1 MQMFSKILIPTDGSE
16 LAQKAVTT
24 AVEMAKLQGASLVA
38 VYVID
43 PFPYIGLGE
52 ASALGLQAYMEEAQA
67 AAHKALGAVR
77 DQAEAVGVKF
87 QGDTIE
93 RSAAYEGILDTAKAE
108 GCDLIVMGS
117 HGRQGV
123 KALIL
128 GSVAQKV
135 LTHSDTPVLV
145 IKP

>member
-1 MQMFSKILIPTDGSE
+1 MFTKILIPTDGSD
-16 LAQKAVTT
+16 LANKA
-24 AVEMAKLQGASLVA
+24 AKSALEMAKLQGASVVG

-52 ASALGLQAYMEEAQA
+52 ASALGLQAYMEEVQVAAQKALTDIRTEAQA
-67 AAHKALGAVR
+67 LGVR
-77 DQAEAVGVKF
+77 Y

-93 RSAAYEGILDTAKAE
+93 RSATYEGILDTAEAE
-108 GCDLIVMGS
+108 HCDLIVMGS
-117 HGRQGV
+117 HGRQGM

-128 GSVAQKV
+128 GSVTQKV
-135 LTHSDTPVLV
+135 LTHSKLPVLV

>member
-1 MQMFSKILIPTDGSE
+1 MFAKILIPTDGSE
-16 LAQKAVTT
+16 LAMKA
-24 AVEMAKLQGASLVA
+24 ARNALELAKLQGASVVA

-52 ASALGLQAYMEEAQA
+52 ASALGLQAYMEEAQS
-67 AAHKALGAVR
+67 AAHKALSVVR
-77 DQAEAVGVKF
+77 ALAEAQGVPF

-93 RSAAYEGILDTAKAE
+93 RSASYEGILDTAKAE

-135 LTHSDTPVLV
+135 LTHSSLPVLV

>member
-1 MQMFSKILIPTDGSE
+1 
-16 LAQKAVTT
+16 
-24 AVEMAKLQGASLVA
+24 LVA
-38 VYVID
+38 LYVID

-67 AAHKALGAVR
+67 AAHSSLGAAR
-77 DQAEAVGVKF
+77 EQAEAVGVSF

-93 RSAAYEGILDTAKAE
+93 RSATYEGILDTAKAE

-117 HGRQGV
+117 HGRQGF

-128 GSVAQKV
+128 GSVTQKV
-135 LTHSDTPVLV
+135 LTHSDVPVLV

>member
-1 MQMFSKILIPTDGSE
+1 MFPRILIPTDGSD
-16 LAQKAVTT
+16 LANKA
-24 AVEMAKLQGASLVA
+24 AKNALEMAKLQGASVVG

-52 ASALGLQAYMEEAQA
+52 ASALGLQAYMEEVQVAAQNA
-67 AAHKALGAVR
+67 LTQIRAEAEALGVR
-77 DQAEAVGVKF
+77 Y

-93 RSAAYEGILDTAKAE
+93 RSATYEGILDTAEAE
-108 GCDLIVMGS
+108 HCDLIVMGS
-117 HGRQGV
+117 HGRQGM

-128 GSVAQKV
+128 GSVTQKV
-135 LTHSDTPVLV
+135 LTHSKLPVLV

>member
-1 MQMFSKILIPTDGSE
+1 MFTRILIPTDGSD
-16 LAQKAVTT
+16 LANKA
-24 AVEMAKLQGASLVA
+24 AKNALEMAKLQGASVVG

-52 ASALGLQAYMEEAQA
+52 ASALGLQAYMEEVQVAAQNA
-67 AAHKALGAVR
+67 LTQIRAEAEALGVR
-77 DQAEAVGVKF
+77 Y

-93 RSAAYEGILDTAKAE
+93 RSATYEGILDTAEAE
-108 GCDLIVMGS
+108 HCDLIVMGS
-117 HGRQGV
+117 HGRQGM

-128 GSVAQKV
+128 GSVTQKV
-135 LTHSDTPVLV
+135 LTHSKLPVLV

>member
-1 MQMFSKILIPTDGSE
+1 MFNRILIPTDGSE
-16 LAQKAVTT
+16 LANKA
-24 AVEMAKLQGASLVA
+24 AKDALEMAKLQGASVVG

-52 ASALGLQAYMEEAQA
+52 ASALGLQAYMEEVQLAAQ
-67 AAHKALGAVR
+67 KALTDIR
-77 DQAEAVGVKF
+77 IEAEALGVRY

-93 RSAAYEGILDTAKAE
+93 RSATYEGILDTAEAE
-108 GCDLIVMGS
+108 HCDLIVMGS
-117 HGRQGV
+117 HGRQGM

-128 GSVAQKV
+128 GSVTQKV
-135 LTHSDTPVLV
+135 LTHSDLPVLV

>member
-1 MQMFSKILIPTDGSE
+1 MFSKILIPTDGSE
-16 LAQKAVTT
+16 LASKAARD
-24 AVEMAKLQGASLVA
+24 AVEMAKLQGAKVVA

-67 AAHKALGAVR
+67 AAHKALADVR
-77 DQAEAVGVKF
+77 ALAEEVGVPF

-93 RSAAYEGILDTAKAE
+93 RSAPYEGILDTAKAE
-108 GCDLIVMGS
+108 ECDLIVMGS

-135 LTHSDTPVLV
+135 LTHSALPVLV

>member
-1 MQMFSKILIPTDGSE
+1 MFTRILIPTDGSD
-16 LAQKAVTT
+16 LANKA
-24 AVEMAKLQGASLVA
+24 AKSALEMAKLQGASVVG

-52 ASALGLQAYMEEAQA
+52 ASALGLQAYMEEVQVAAQKALTDIRTEAQA
-67 AAHKALGAVR
+67 LGVR
-77 DQAEAVGVKF
+77 Y

-93 RSAAYEGILDTAKAE
+93 RSATYEGILDTAEAE
-108 GCDLIVMGS
+108 HCDLIVMGS
-117 HGRQGV
+117 HGRQGM

-128 GSVAQKV
+128 GSVTQKV
-135 LTHSDTPVLV
+135 LTHSKLPVLV